1 MFRRGPWQRGEGVG
15 CRTDSGVSTGRSYSP
30 LPYNPP
36 VELAGYFH
44 WSLRGPEGRGP
55 RVHERSG
62 KPREGMRVYR
72 DVERRALRPDR
83 QSATIVGNQRDM
95 TLFRL
100 LAIPLTTEQVPFPGS
115 TS

>member
-1 MFRRGPWQRGEGVG
+1 VQDGFRRPYGVP
-15 CRTDSGVSTGRSYSP
+15 TGRSYSRFRITRQWNWRAIFIGP
-30 LPYNPP
+30 SGDLK
-36 VELAGYFH
+36 AGGLE
-44 WSLRGPEGRGP
+44 SML
-55 RVHERSG
+55 RSG
-62 KPREGMRVYR
+62 KPLEGMRVYR